1 MPSASTNI
9 REPCLYTDRTV
20 NPNGRLVNNQVTL
33 EIPEIAR
40 KYVLNRRAERQHETR
55 RKIVEAAVE
64 LHTTVGPAHTTDL
77 AIAERAGVTRRTFY
91 RHFPDEV
98 SLFKA
103 CTGHTM
109 ETLPPPDSTPWRRI
123 GDPAERFAVALREL
137 YAFYRVAGAGL
148 VVIMRD
154 APLLRAELRPAP
166 SRADLL
172 RAMTGVLL
180 EGWGVRGRQRE
191 VLRAVIAHATTVST
205 WQSLVVQQHLTSEE
219 AVELLVNLVVAAAQ
233 PKRPRSR

>member
-1 MPSASTNI
+1 M
-9 REPCLYTDRTV
+9 
-20 NPNGRLVNNQVTL
+20 

-40 KYVLNRRAERQHETR
+40 KYVLNRRAVRQDETR

-77 AIAERAGVTRRTFY
+77 AIADRAGVTRRTFY

-109 ETLPPPDSTPWRRI
+109 ESSPPPDSAPWRRI
-123 GDPAERFAVALREL
+123 GDPAERLKVALREL
-137 YAFYRVAGAGL
+137 YAFYGVAGAGL

-154 APLLRAELRPAP
+154 APLLRAELRPSP

-172 RAMTGVLL
+172 RAMADVLL
-180 EGWGVRGRQRE
+180 KGWPVRGRQRD
-191 VLRAVIAHATTVST
+191 VLRAVIAHATSIGT

-219 AVELLVNLVVAAAQ
+219 AVERLVDLVVTTAD
-233 PKRPRSR
+233 K